1 MKNVKSVPGFLA
13 TCLCVCLF
21 AGFSAVAT
29 SQETKEMSVED
40 LAAEPLKKE
49 EAVAKP
55 ETENVESPKSLI
67 AREGVAKT
75 VKAVL
80 KKKKEGE
87 PFQEEFR
94 GLVALGP
101 EAIKPLADFA
111 KDEKNEIHQR
121 WTALRVIGRINH
133 PKGYEPLVAM
143 LKNHHPIMRISAT
156 IALGDM
162 GADEASLEIMELVEK
177 DPALVV
183 RSAAIKTLGRLKSKD
198 ALPVLEK
205 AFFAENNYLNGRS
218 LFIRRHVV
226 EALGNIQSPDATG
239 LLIKALDDKDQS
251 IGPVAILSLQQITGI
266 MFKADNKSSMAG
278 QWKDW
283 WQHQNQKD
291 EPVKKDVPNSA
302 PETPPVSKDI

>member
-1 MKNVKSVPGFLA
+1 MKKIAWVPSFLTACMFA
-13 TCLCVCLF
+13 TT
-21 AGFSAVAT
+21 VAAFLPVAAA
-29 SQETKEMSVED
+29 EEAKEISVED

-49 EAVAKP
+49 EPVLKT
-55 ETENVESPKSLI
+55 ETEKTETPKTLV

-111 KDEKNEIHQR
+111 KDEKNENHQR
-121 WTALRVIGRINH
+121 WTALRVIGRINN

-162 GADEASLEIMELVEK
+162 GADEASLEIMDLVEK

-239 LLIKALDDKDQS
+239 LLIRALDDKDQT

-266 MFKADNKSSMAG
+266 MFKADKKSSMAG

-291 EPVKKDVPNSA
+291 VPIKKDVL
-302 PETPPVSKDI
+302 TPAVEPAPVSKDI